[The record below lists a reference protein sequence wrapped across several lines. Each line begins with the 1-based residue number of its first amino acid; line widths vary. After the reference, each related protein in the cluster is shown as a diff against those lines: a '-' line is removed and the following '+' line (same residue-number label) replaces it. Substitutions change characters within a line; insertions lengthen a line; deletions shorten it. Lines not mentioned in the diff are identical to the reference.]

1 MRQVSFLACLAVL
14 TIGLGGCGVFSRFL
28 PGGNQSAVQE
38 TPQPGDPSVDEQPV
52 VPSQPFAEPI
62 VEDEAQPVGNVP
74 PDLIASTNPNER
86 AAEVRRDRS
95 DPFAL
100 LPTNPTVEIPVE
112 TQPQQRPGEPG
123 ATGSQPSGTPGA
135 LAPIP
140 ELVPRDRTPAP
151 PPPPQ
156 PNLARAVEVSG
167 VVQIGS
173 VPYAILNAP
182 NEPNSRYVRAGQSLS
197 NGRVLVRRIEVVPG
211 REPIVILEE
220 NGIEVTRQIG
230 ATVVAETTST
240 DGAGSS
246 SL

>member
-1 MRQVSFLACLAVL
+1 MRQILFLACLAAL
-14 TIGLGGCGVFSRFL
+14 TVGLGGCGIFSRFL
-28 PGGNQSAVQE
+28 PGDDQAAIEE
-38 TPQPGDPSVDEQPV
+38 TPQTDDPSASEQTPI
-52 VPSQPFAEPI
+52 PGQEFAEPV

-86 AAEVRRDRS
+86 AAGVRRDRS

-100 LPTNPTVEIPVE
+100 LPTTPTVEIPVDAQS
-112 TQPQQRPGEPG
+112 QPDARQP
-123 ATGSQPSGTPGA
+123 GSQPGGTPGA
-135 LAPIP
+135 LAPVP
-140 ELVPRDRTPAP
+140 ELVPRNRTPTP

-182 NEPNSRYVRAGQSLS
+182 NEPHSRYVRAGQSLS
-197 NGRVLVRRIEVVPG
+197 NGQVLVKRIEVVPG
-211 REPIVILEE
+211 LEPIVTLEE
-220 NGIEVTRQIG
+220 NGIEVTRQVG
-230 ATVVAETTST
+230 ATVVAETPS
-240 DGAGSS
+240 DNGSNES